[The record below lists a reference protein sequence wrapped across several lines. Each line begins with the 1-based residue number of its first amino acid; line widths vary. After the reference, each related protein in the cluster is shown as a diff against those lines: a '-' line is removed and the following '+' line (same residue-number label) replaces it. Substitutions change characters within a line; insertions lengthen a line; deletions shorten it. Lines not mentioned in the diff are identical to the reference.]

1 MNKKFVKVIIV
12 TFVLQS
18 ILAVN
23 VFSQSQRF
31 KNLAT
36 TPPMG
41 WNSWNWFGKR
51 DINEQIVREVID
63 SMVSTGLRDAGYRYV
78 VIDGGWRDTKL
89 SPNGELL
96 CHPAKFPNGIKP
108 LADYA
113 HSKGL
118 KLGLHTVPGTHDCGN
133 DPVGGYGYED
143 VHIKQFVEWGVD
155 FIKLDRCKYRND
167 GGWNEDLLLQL
178 YTKWS
183 KLIQATGQDILLSI
197 SAYQFRDWNPE
208 VSHMS
213 RTTLDISAKITGGAR
228 FIDLKPVKNFLS
240 VMTIAEKNNKVAEYA
255 RSGYWNDPDMLV
267 TGEQGLTIEEQKV
280 HFALW
285 SIMSSP
291 LFLGN
296 DPRHMTIEEKDII
309 LNETAIA
316 INQDPTEQ
324 GKQIYKNTDWEIW
337 VKKLRKGKS
346 AILLLNRNTD
356 KNTQISLNLPE
367 IGFTGKSRIHDI
379 FGRKDLGE
387 FTGRFTR
394 NIPPRSGLFLIIE

>member
-285 SIMSSP
+285 CIMSSP